1 MEPSIVVLG
10 TQTYNITMRSSKLII
25 KSNAHNV
32 MTKSSFGHRFHDPK
46 YIEVGFFF
54 LEFILNLR
62 APSQK
67 IVERHQFDVI
77 SSYFE

>member
-1 MEPSIVVLG
+1 
-10 TQTYNITMRSSKLII
+10 
-25 KSNAHNV
+25 